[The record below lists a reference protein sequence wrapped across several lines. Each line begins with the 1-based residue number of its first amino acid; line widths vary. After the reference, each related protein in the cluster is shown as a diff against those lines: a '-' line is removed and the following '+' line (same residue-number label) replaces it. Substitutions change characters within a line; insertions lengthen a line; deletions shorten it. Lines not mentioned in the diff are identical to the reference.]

1 MRPPYGTHGFYEY
14 HLARRVGR
22 DFFGSWV
29 SEPRPPTEP
38 PLDAEWGGDPRIV
51 PALTADVSTVVVLC
65 FERRLPEA
73 SFGDTGQYLRLP
85 AESEGGEEWSELE
98 AAAKSLPLSRLEV
111 FQLVCPQVR
120 APWQCRLSR
129 RHSGIDDISHLMIKP
144 APKPRV

>member
-1 MRPPYGTHGFYEY
+1 M
-14 HLARRVGR
+14 
-22 DFFGSWV
+22 
-29 SEPRPPTEP
+29 
-38 PLDAEWGGDPRIV
+38 V

-73 SFGDTGQYLRLP
+73 SFSDTGQYLRLP

-120 APWQCRLSR
+120 APLQCDFQ
-129 RHSGIDDISHLMIKP
+129 GVTQALMP
-144 APKPRV
+144 LAT